1 MQVGNLVKIKR
12 ASIGLP
18 KGSIG
23 LVVRHFAQPLYSQEY
38 AGPQPLY
45 SLFEIQFTNG
55 RTVRLL
61 SRDLEVISGTA

>member
-23 LVVRHFAQPLYSQEY
+23 LIVRHFGQFGTEAVPPYSH
-38 AGPQPLY
+38 
-45 SLFEIQFTNG
+45 LFEIQFTNG

>member
-1 MQVGNLVKIKR
+1 VQVGNLVKIKR

-18 KGSIG
+18 KGSVG
-23 LVVRHFAQPLYSQEY
+23 LIVRHFTHGNTLV
-38 AGPQPLY
+38 
-45 SLFEIQFTNG
+45 FEIQFTNG

>member
-23 LVVRHFAQPLYSQEY
+23 LIVRHFAQSTYSH
-38 AGPQPLY
+38 
-45 SLFEIQFTNG
+45 LFEIQFTNG

>member
-1 MQVGNLVKIKR
+1 VQVGNLVKIKR

-23 LVVRHFAQPLYSQEY
+23 LIVRHFA
-38 AGPQPLY
+38 QPLY

-61 SRDLEVISGTA
+61 SRDLEVINGTA